1 MSEIIDLYDNARRFV
16 TTAKRRA
23 PIPDGLNKLSVHV
36 WFVNSRGQ
44 FLLQQRLPTSK
55 KFPNMWGQTGG
66 GAIAGESGWD
76 CCVRESTEEI
86 GITPQLENSVWVGT
100 FKRPHGFVDVWMVT
114 QDVDLSDI
122 KMQPDEVQNV
132 MWASADKI
140 KDMLAAGEFIP
151 SIMTGFNMVC
161 DYIEMLRH

>member
-1 MSEIIDLYDNARRFV
+1 MDNPFFSFIVSIQQGSRFH
-16 TTAKRRA
+16 A
-23 PIPDGLNKLSVHV
+23 
-36 WFVNSRGQ
+36 
-44 FLLQQRLPTSK
+44 
-55 KFPNMWGQTGG
+55 
-66 GAIAGESGWD
+66 
-76 CCVRESTEEI
+76 
-86 GITPQLENSVWVGT
+86 
-100 FKRPHGFVDVWMVT
+100 GFVDVWMVT